1 MEKTISKTGKPNVL
15 LNILDK
21 SSLWSSVWFERI
33 AMVGIVGII
42 AATIVDV
49 IGAKIFQKPLSAG
62 TEVVYFLQVLAMAGA
77 LAFTQIE
84 NRHIRL
90 EFVDS
95 FPRVIKGLFHFL
107 AAILG
112 LALFIILAWKSFE
125 YAQALNRTS
134 EVTATSRIPL
144 YPLAIWI
151 GICCIPMCLV
161 LLKGMVNSIAEVIKK

>member
-1 MEKTISKTGKPNVL
+1 MEKAVSASRKPNIL
-15 LNILDK
+15 MRALNK
-21 SSLWSSVWFERI
+21 SSFWLSLWFERI

-42 AATIVDV
+42 VATLIDV
-49 IGAKIFQKPLSAG
+49 IGAKVFQKPLSGG
-62 TEVVYFLQVLAMAGA
+62 TEVVYFLQVLAIAGA

-90 EFVDS
+90 EFVDA
-95 FPRVIKGLFHFL
+95 FPKTIRGLFHFF

-151 GICCIPMCLV
+151 ALSCIPLCLV
-161 LLKGMVNSIAEVIKK
+161 LLRDMANSIIEVIKK